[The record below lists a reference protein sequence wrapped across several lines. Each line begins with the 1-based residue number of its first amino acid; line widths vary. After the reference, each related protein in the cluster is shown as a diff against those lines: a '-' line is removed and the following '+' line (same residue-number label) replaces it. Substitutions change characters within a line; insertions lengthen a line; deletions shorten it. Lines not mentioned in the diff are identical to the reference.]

1 MRSDGVNRV
10 HLLKCESVLC
20 LNQSS
25 LCGMQVISAFPSLVS
40 RRQVFFNPLNEL
52 HADFCHT
59 VPSQSVLGKFHIHR
73 HLDLNHIHK
82 DFVLKKK
89 QKGRQTFILICSFS
103 TIKVV
108 VRSCISSWAWMFIR
122 FYVHSKFYIVIDW
135 QGADQERSTCSKIK
149 QLSEE
154 KYNVR

>member
-82 DFVLKKK
+82 DCFKKNKKEDRLLSSFVHFPLLKLWSEVVSHH
-89 QKGRQTFILICSFS
+89 GHECSSGFMS
-103 TIKVV
+103 TA
-108 VRSCISSWAWMFIR
+108 SF
-122 FYVHSKFYIVIDW
+122 
-135 QGADQERSTCSKIK
+135 T
-149 QLSEE
+149 LS
-154 KYNVR
+154 